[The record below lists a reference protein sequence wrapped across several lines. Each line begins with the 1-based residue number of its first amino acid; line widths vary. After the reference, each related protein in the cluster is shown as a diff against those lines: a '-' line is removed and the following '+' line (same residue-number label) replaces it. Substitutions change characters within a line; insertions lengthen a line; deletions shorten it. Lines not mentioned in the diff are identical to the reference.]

1 MTRLLTGIY
10 SICLTVD
17 KPEGAIQMNE
27 SKPMKVEKKG
37 HIAWVIMNN
46 PDKRNAM
53 TFDFFIQMI
62 EVFADL
68 DDDPQIRVVII
79 KGEGKSFTA
88 GIDLASLAGLAQST
102 GADSRENLRRL
113 ILKAQKS
120 NTAIVQCRKPVI
132 CAIHSHCIGAGIDL
146 ICACDMRLASK
157 DAIFSVRETKL
168 ALIADLG
175 TIQHLPDI
183 VGDPWA
189 RELIFTGRDFTA
201 KEALNIGLITHMY
214 ETQEELYEA
223 ANNLANEIADNSPLA
238 VMGAKD
244 TMRFTR
250 TNGIQASLE
259 YVAQKNAAQ
268 LICEDLME
276 AATAL
281 MEKRKPV
288 FKGR

>member
-1 MTRLLTGIY
+1 
-10 SICLTVD
+10 
-17 KPEGAIQMNE
+17 MND
-27 SKPMKVEKKG
+27 SKPIKVEKEE

-62 EVFADL
+62 EVFADI
-68 DDDPQIRVVII
+68 DDDPQIRVAII

-102 GADSRENLRRL
+102 GADARENLRII

-120 NTAIVQCRKPVI
+120 NTAIIQCRKPVI
-132 CAIHSHCIGAGIDL
+132 CAIHSHCIGGGVDL
-146 ICACDMRLASK
+146 ACACDIRLASK
-157 DAIFSVRETKL
+157 DAIFSVRETRL
-168 ALIADLG
+168 GIIADLG
-175 TIQHLPDI
+175 TIQRLPYI

-189 RELIFTGRDFTA
+189 RELIFTGRDFA
-201 KEALNIGLITHMY
+201 AGEALDIGLITHMY
-214 ETQEELYEA
+214 ETQEKLYEA
-223 ANNLANEIADNSPLA
+223 ADKLANEIADNSPLS
-238 VMGAKD
+238 VMGSKD
-244 TMRFTR
+244 TLRFTR
-250 TNGIQASLE
+250 ENGIQASLE

-276 AATAL
+276 AVTAL
-281 MEKRKPV
+281 MQKRKPF

>member
-1 MTRLLTGIY
+1 
-10 SICLTVD
+10 
-17 KPEGAIQMNE
+17 MND
-27 SKPMKVEKKG
+27 SKPIKVEKEE

-62 EVFADL
+62 EVFADI
-68 DDDPQIRVVII
+68 DDDPQIRVAII

-102 GADSRENLRRL
+102 GADARENLRII

-120 NTAIVQCRKPVI
+120 NTAIIQCRKPVI

-146 ICACDMRLASK
+146 ICACDIRIASK

-168 ALIADLG
+168 GLIADLG
-175 TIQHLPDI
+175 TIQQLPDI

-201 KEALNIGLITHMY
+201 KEALNIRLITHMY
-214 ETQEELYEA
+214 ETQNELYEA

-250 TNGIQASLE
+250 QNGIQASLE

-268 LICEDLME
+268 LMCEDLME
-276 AATAL
+276 AVTAL

>member
-1 MTRLLTGIY
+1 
-10 SICLTVD
+10 
-17 KPEGAIQMNE
+17 MND
-27 SKPMKVEKKG
+27 SKPIKVDKKG
-37 HIAWVIMNN
+37 HIAWVIMDN

-53 TFDFFIQMI
+53 TIDFFKQMV
-62 EVFADL
+62 EVFTAL
-68 DDDPQIRVVII
+68 DDDPQIRVAII

-88 GIDLASLAGLAQST
+88 GIDLGLLAGLTQST
-102 GADSRENLRRL
+102 GADSRENLRKT
-113 ILKAQKS
+113 ILQAQKS
-120 NTAIVQCRKPVI
+120 NTAIIQCRKPVI
-132 CAIHSHCIGAGIDL
+132 CAIHSHCIGAGVDL
-146 ICACDMRLASK
+146 ICACDIRLALK

-168 ALIADLG
+168 GLIADLG
-175 TIQHLPDI
+175 TIQRLPDI

-223 ANNLANEIADNSPLA
+223 TDRLANEIADNSPLA

-250 TNGIQASLE
+250 ENGISASLE
-259 YVAQKNAAQ
+259 YVAQKNATQ

>member
-1 MTRLLTGIY
+1 
-10 SICLTVD
+10 
-17 KPEGAIQMNE
+17 MND
-27 SKPMKVEKKG
+27 SKPIKVEKEE

-62 EVFADL
+62 EVFADI
-68 DDDPQIRVVII
+68 DDDPQIRVAII

-88 GIDLASLAGLAQST
+88 GIDLASLAAQST
-102 GADSRENLRRL
+102 GADARENLRII

-120 NTAIVQCRKPVI
+120 NTAIIQCRKPVI
-132 CAIHSHCIGAGIDL
+132 CAIHSHCIGGGVDL
-146 ICACDMRLASK
+146 ACACDIRLASK
-157 DAIFSVRETKL
+157 DAIFSVRETRL
-168 ALIADLG
+168 GIIADLG
-175 TIQHLPDI
+175 TIQRLPYI

-189 RELIFTGRDFTA
+189 RELIFTGRDFA
-201 KEALNIGLITHMY
+201 AGEALDIGLITHMY
-214 ETQEELYEA
+214 ETQEKLYEA
-223 ANNLANEIADNSPLA
+223 ADKLANEIADNSPLS
-238 VMGAKD
+238 VMGSKD
-244 TMRFTR
+244 TLRFTR
-250 TNGIQASLE
+250 ENGIQASLE